1 MKSLRWIVVAS
12 LCLALAPATFAACK
26 IRQVG
31 EIPVRVDGN
40 RVLIDAQINGMDAK
54 VMVDTGAAMT
64 FLWQD
69 AAARLGLALETT
81 SGTRLFGVGGEA
93 RLLGTMVQHFQMGSF
108 IGKQMHLA
116 VVGTREGERRPASDM
131 VLGDDFFSHFST
143 EFDLAHGVIR
153 LLLTDGCK
161 TEQLPY
167 WASAYSLAE
176 LERLNPDHPRIQAT
190 VLVNGKRV
198 TAILDSGAHTSIIAR
213 QTAESIGA
221 APGQAGTTA
230 AGTVSGIA
238 ARPIESWVGTFATF
252 AIGDEAMRNVQLQ
265 IADLFSADTTEE
277 LGSRIHRPLEDSP
290 SMLVGC
296 DFFLSHRILVLA
308 KEHTLLFTYN
318 GGPVFQLVKTV
329 AAPKD
334 DTDPIKES
342 VPAQTA
348 PAAAH

>member
-1 MKSLRWIVVAS
+1 MKSLRWIVVAT
-12 LCLALAPATFAACK
+12 LCLASAPAAVAACK

-40 RVLIDAQINGMDAK
+40 RVLIDAQINGKDAK

-69 AAARLGLALETT
+69 AAARLGLALEST

-93 RLLGTMVQHFQMGSF
+93 RLLGTMVQLFQMGSF
-108 IGKQMHLA
+108 SGKQMHLA

-176 LERLNPDHPRIQAT
+176 LERLNPAHPRIQT
-190 VLVNGKRV
+190 NVLVNGKRV
-198 TAILDSGAHTSIIAR
+198 TAILDSGAHTSIITR

-221 APGQAGTTA
+221 GPGQAGTTA
-230 AGTVSGIA
+230 AAAVSGIA
-238 ARPIESWVGTFATF
+238 ARPIESWIGTFATL
-252 AIGDEAMRNVQLQ
+252 AIGDESMRNVQLQ

-308 KEHTLLFTYN
+308 KDHTLLFTYN
-318 GGPVFQLVKTV
+318 GGPVFQLVKSV
-329 AAPKD
+329 AAPKN
-334 DTDPIKES
+334 

-348 PAAAH
+348 PAANPK